1 MGSPPE
7 SHNTTTPC
15 SDTLLLHFSSPPS
28 LPEPESGEMTPM
40 EPRSLTLTE
49 PRLRPT
55 ELQTPPT
62 PPPHTPPTPDWT
74 SPPSLSLSSPSSVS
88 SFSSPPTSPCPP
100 SEGRERPLRTPER
113 PTWLRG

>member
-28 LPEPESGEMTPM
+28 LTEPESGGMTPM

-49 PRLRPT
+49 PQLRPT
-55 ELQTPPT
+55 GLQIPPT
-62 PPPHTPPTPDWT
+62 PPLHTRPTPDWT
-74 SPPSLSLSSPSSVS
+74 SPPSSSLSSPSSAS
-88 SFSSPPTSPCPP
+88 SSSSPPTSPSPP